1 MARQPSGAAATR
13 TSLIASALKLFG
25 EYGYDSVSTRQ
36 IADSAAANIGSIAY
50 HFGGKPGLRIAC
62 VEHVITVVTEAIGTP
77 LDQPLPA
84 NLSADQALAMLEEMF
99 ANLTRIGEQRADSE
113 AMSTF
118 MTREM
123 VMPGELVD
131 QIYSGMVTPM
141 HDRVQQL
148 FMAAT
153 GIAEP
158 NEEVDLTV
166 FTMMGQSIF
175 FRLCKPSLVRRMNWA
190 QIGPRETEKL
200 VAAIVANIRAIVL
213 HHRVA
218 AVAVPVQLVG

>member
-13 TSLIASALKLFG
+13 TALIASALKLFG
-25 EYGYDSVSTRQ
+25 EHGYDSVSTRQ

-62 VEHVITVVTEAIGTP
+62 VEHVITVVTESIGTP

-84 NLSADQALAMLEEMF
+84 NLSTDQALAMLEEMF
-99 ANLTRIGEQRADSE
+99 ANLTRIGEQRADAE

-123 VMPGELVD
+123 VMPGEVVD

-148 FMAAT
+148 FLAAT
-153 GIAEP
+153 GIAAPSET
-158 NEEVDLTV
+158 VDLTV
-166 FTMMGQSIF
+166 FTLMGQSMF
-175 FRLCKPSLVRRMNWA
+175 FRLCKPTLVRRMNWP
-190 QIGPRETEKL
+190 QVGPRETEKL
-200 VAAIVANIRAIVL
+200 VDTILANIRAIVF

-218 AVAVPVQLVG
+218 GASAPVQLAG